1 MFARRE
7 PVNREKK
14 NLKQNKSEID
24 FLLAGSIFFNVS
36 PPPPTLL
43 K

>member
-14 NLKQNKSEID
+14 KKFLKQNKSEID

-36 PPPPTLL
+36 PPLPF
-43 K
+43 